1 MRWKVVTP
9 TKEYII
15 SATSSKEAV
24 DKVLQNDPGPVKGAS
39 LMPKNTVDKVK
50 SKWRSWFGK

>member
-1 MRWKVVTP
+1 MRWKVSTP
-9 TKEYII
+9 NKDYIV

-24 DKVLQNDPGPVKGAS
+24 DKVLKNYSGPVIKS
-39 LMPKNTVDKVK
+39 VIMPKNAVDTLK